1 VAKGKVKVKEHE
13 KLDDANIEL
22 VMGLR
27 EQEKPITIKEACE
40 RLNIAQNGARLNK
53 IFEEYKERKA
63 EEKRRRAANRGKA
76 ASEYEISHIAE
87 EYLSG
92 ESVKAIADQLYR
104 STEFVKRVISD
115 IGVPQAQPG
124 ESYADF
130 YPLPEQC
137 VADSFEEGEFV
148 WSSRDVAIAEIMKAM
163 PPKDGVNVYRIWVHQ
178 RIDPAKLLSEDGKRY
193 AHTVETGG
201 GYFAHQMAYDLG
213 SLKHLRKYNVD
224 PKRAI
229 K

>member
-1 VAKGKVKVKEHE
+1 MAAKIKVKEHE
-13 KLDDANIEL
+13 KLDDANIEA
-22 VMGLR
+22 VIALR

-40 RLNIAQNGARLNK
+40 RLNIANNGARLTK
-53 IFEEYKERKA
+53 IIEEYRDRKA
-63 EEKRRRAANRGKA
+63 EEKRRRAANRGKP
-76 ASEYEISHIAE
+76 ASDYEVSHIVE

-92 ESVKAIADQLYR
+92 ESVKTIADGLYR
-104 STEFVKRVISD
+104 STDFVKRVIENV
-115 IGVPQAQPG
+115 GVPQAQPG
-124 ESYADF
+124 ENYSDY

-137 VADSFEEGEFV
+137 IADSFQEGEFV
-148 WSSRDVAIAEIMKAM
+148 WSSRDVAIAEIMREM
-163 PPKDGVNVYRIWVHQ
+163 EPKDGVNVYRIWVHQ

-201 GYFAHQMAYDLG
+201 GYFAHQPAYDLG

>member
-1 VAKGKVKVKEHE
+1 MAAKIKVKEHE
-13 KLDDANIEL
+13 KLTDENIEA
-22 VMGLR
+22 VIALR
-27 EQEKPITIKEACE
+27 EQDKPITIKEACE
-40 RLNIAQNGARLNK
+40 RLNIANNGARLAK
-53 IFEEYKERKA
+53 IIEEYKHRKQ

-76 ASEYEISHIAE
+76 ATDYEISHIAE

-92 ESVKAIADQLYR
+92 ESLKSIADQLYR
-104 STEFVKRVISD
+104 STDFVKRVIES

-124 ESYADF
+124 ESYANF
-130 YPLPEQC
+130 FPLPDQC
-137 VADSFEEGEFV
+137 VAESFEKGEFV
-148 WSSRDVAIAEIMKAM
+148 WSSRDVAIAEIMEVMK
-163 PPKDGVNVYRIWVHQ
+163 PKDGVNVYRIWVHQ

-201 GYFAHQMAYDLG
+201 GYFAHQLAYDLG

>member
-1 VAKGKVKVKEHE
+1 MAAKIKVKEHE
-13 KLDDANIEL
+13 KLDDASIEA
-22 VMGLR
+22 VIALR

-40 RLNIAQNGARLNK
+40 RLNISPNGARLAK
-53 IFEEYKERKA
+53 IIEDYKNRKA

-76 ASEYEISHIAE
+76 ASEYEISHVAE
-87 EYLSG
+87 EYLAG
-92 ESVKAIADQLYR
+92 ESIKSIADQLYR
-104 STEFVKRVISD
+104 STDFVKRVIET

-124 ESYADF
+124 ESYANF
-130 YPLPEQC
+130 LPLPDQC
-137 VADSFEEGEFV
+137 VATSFEEGEYV
-148 WSSRDVAIAEIMKAM
+148 WSSRDVAIAEVMKAM
-163 PPKDGVNVYRIWVHQ
+163 GQKDGVNVYRIWVHQ

-201 GYFAHQMAYDLG
+201 GYFAHQLAYDLG